1 MADRFTARV
10 LSVNVAVPRPD
21 PGGADR
27 VSGIDKRPAP
37 HIDVFAPGPDYGDGS
52 GVVGDVIGDSK
63 HHGGAQKAVY
73 AFARE
78 ELDFWWCELGRDGAG
93 AEAAADSG
101 AEPEAGA
108 GASAGAGADSGVEP
122 ETGAF
127 ANGAFGENL
136 TTVGLDLGELLI
148 NQRVRIGTAEL
159 EVSVVRQ
166 PCRTFA
172 GWLGEKGWV
181 KKFSERGLCGAY
193 FRVAVPGRIT
203 AGDEIHLVGE
213 PGHGVT
219 MTTAFRAAQGDK
231 DAAARV
237 VAAECMPEMYHRR
250 MVALIGG

>member
-1 MADRFTARV
+1 MADRSNARV

-21 PGGADR
+21 PGGAGR
-27 VSGIDKRPAP
+27 VSGIDKRPTE

-78 ELDFWWCELGRDGAG
+78 ELDFWWGELGR
-93 AEAAADSG
+93 
-101 AEPEAGA
+101 P
-108 GASAGAGADSGVEP
+108 
-122 ETGAF
+122 GAF

-136 TTVGLDLGELLI
+136 TTVGVDLGELLI

-193 FRVAVPGRIT
+193 FRVAVPGRIA
-203 AGDEIHLVGE
+203 AGDEIHFLGT
-213 PGHGVT
+213 PDHDIT

-250 MVALIGG
+250 MVALIRR

>member
-1 MADRFTARV
+1 MADRSTARV

-78 ELDFWWCELGRDGAG
+78 ELDFWWGELGRDGAG
-93 AEAAADSG
+93 VEAA
-101 AEPEAGA
+101 
-108 GASAGAGADSGVEP
+108 ADSGVEP

-193 FRVAVPGRIT
+193 FRVVVPGRIT
-203 AGDEIHLVGE
+203 AGDEIHLLGE
-213 PGHGVT
+213 PDHDVT
-219 MTTAFRAAQGDK
+219 MTTAFRAAQGDR